1 MAHHLNSRSSKRIF
15 TRNAVKQKTLNQIDR
30 FNFRGGIRL

>member
-1 MAHHLNSRSSKRIF
+1 MAHHLNSRSSKKIF
-15 TRNAVKQKTLNQIDR
+15 TKNAVKQKTLNQIDR